1 MWELW
6 GETGQEFHERGPMG
20 WDVTCFHSLNA
31 ESDVYTTHGARV
43 LKTQVQTERSVQ
55 GNRDPETLRA
65 RQSCR
70 HKTNLQHNEKGL
82 FKHSVSSCE

>member
-1 MWELW
+1 
-6 GETGQEFHERGPMG
+6 MG
-20 WDVTCFHSLNA
+20 WNITCFHSLNA

-55 GNRDPETLRA
+55 DPETLRA
-65 RQSCR
+65 TQSCR
-70 HKTNLQHNEKGL
+70 HKTNLQYNEKGL